1 MNRYERMNQER
12 KIVDVRKRVAAYC
25 RVSTDH
31 EDQANSFES
40 QQRYFRQ
47 YIERNPDWKLYEIF
61 ADEGISGT
69 NTKKRSEFKRMIA
82 CAKEGDFDLII
93 TKEISRFARN
103 TLDSIYY
110 TRELRKVGVGVLF
123 LNDGI
128 NTLDGDAE
136 LRLSIM
142 ASIAQEESRKTSERV
157 KWGQKHRM
165 EEGVVF
171 GRSMLGY
178 DVRNGKMYVNEE
190 GAEVVRKIFYKFV
203 EERKSTHT
211 IARELLE
218 EGIYPMRSKKWRNTV
233 ILRILQ
239 NEKYCGD
246 LVQKKT
252 FTPDYLS
259 HEKKYN
265 RGEEEFVIIKNHHEP
280 IISREMFEKA
290 EKIFSRNKAQKD
302 SENT

>member
-1 MNRYERMNQER
+1 
-12 KIVDVRKRVAAYC
+12 
-25 RVSTDH
+25 
-31 EDQANSFES
+31 
-40 QQRYFRQ
+40 
-47 YIERNPDWKLYEIF
+47 
-61 ADEGISGT
+61 
-69 NTKKRSEFKRMIA
+69 
-82 CAKEGDFDLII
+82 
-93 TKEISRFARN
+93 
-103 TLDSIYY
+103 
-110 TRELRKVGVGVLF
+110 
-123 LNDGI
+123 
-128 NTLDGDAE
+128 
-136 LRLSIM
+136 
-142 ASIAQEESRKTSERV
+142 
-157 KWGQKHRM
+157 M

-218 EGIYPMRSKKWRNTV
+218 EGIYPMRSEKWRNTV